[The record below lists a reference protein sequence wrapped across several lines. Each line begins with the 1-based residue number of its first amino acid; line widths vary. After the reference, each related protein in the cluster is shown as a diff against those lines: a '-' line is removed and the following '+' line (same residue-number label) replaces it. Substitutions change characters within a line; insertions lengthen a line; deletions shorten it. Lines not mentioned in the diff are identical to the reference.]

1 MTVERLRILVLS
13 PAMPARWWGFG
24 TRVLHL
30 VKHLAEGHDVTVLTY
45 AGPDD
50 APDLEELQQLGV
62 AVHRVCRQPVRRRAR
77 RLEQLVSLVARE
89 PFAVRSVHSD
99 AMQDALD
106 VLVSSRAF
114 DVVLVESSQMGGF
127 RLPLD
132 LPVVLDE
139 HNVEYEL
146 LSRMQA
152 GEQSRLRRFFNGV
165 EQRKFRDHEHRL
177 WREVDGIAVTS
188 EREVPIVSQHA
199 HATPV
204 AVVPN
209 AVDLDYFRPA
219 TTETTPG
226 ALVFTGLLTYRPNLD
241 AVTYFVDEVLPLVRQ
256 RHPDVELT
264 VIGRGEDRDLAWLRE
279 RGVAV
284 TGRVPDIR
292 PRVADGAVVVVPLRI
307 GGGTRLKVVEAL
319 AMGKA
324 IVSTSLGWEGIDVRN
339 GEHLLTADDPVS
351 FADAVVALLEDDH
364 EARRL
369 GQAARALAVDRY
381 SWDRAGESLDALIR
395 AAHQTWPVT
404 DRGRRER
411 SYAGR
416 P

>member
-1 MTVERLRILVLS
+1 VTAERLRILVLS

-50 APDLEELQQLGV
+50 ADDLAELQELGV
-62 AVHRVCRQPVRRRAR
+62 AVHRVPRQPARRRAR
-77 RLEQLVSLVARE
+77 RLEQLVSLIARE
-89 PFAVRSVHSD
+89 PFAVRSVHSG
-99 AMQDALD
+99 AMQEALD
-106 VLVSSRAF
+106 RLVAGRAV
-114 DVVLVESSQMGGF
+114 DVVLVESSQMACF
-127 RLPLD
+127 RLPQD
-132 LPVVLDE
+132 LPIVLDE

-165 EQRKFRDHEHRL
+165 EQRKFREHEHRL
-177 WREVDGIAVTS
+177 WRTVDGIAVTS
-188 EREVPIVSQHA
+188 EREVPIVRRHT
-199 HATPV
+199 HTTPV

-209 AVDLDYFRPA
+209 AVDLDYFRPV
-219 TTETTPG
+219 TTEPTPG

-241 AVTYFVDEVLPLVRQ
+241 AVMHFVDEVLPLVRR
-256 RHPDVELT
+256 RHPGVELT
-264 VIGRGEDRDLAWLRE
+264 VIGRGDECDLAWLRQ
-279 RGVAV
+279 RGVVV

-292 PRVADGAVVVVPLRI
+292 PRVAEGAVVVVPLRI

-324 IVSTSLGWEGIDVRN
+324 IVSTSLGWEGIDVRS
-339 GEHLLTADDPVS
+339 GEHLLTADDPAS
-351 FADAVVALLEDDH
+351 FADAVVRLLDDGH

-369 GQAARALAVDRY
+369 GQAARALAVDHY
-381 SWDRAGESLDALIR
+381 SWDRAGENLAALIESAHGRR
-395 AAHQTWPVT
+395 AATTARVP
-404 DRGRRER
+404 
-411 SYAGR
+411 A
-416 P
+416 